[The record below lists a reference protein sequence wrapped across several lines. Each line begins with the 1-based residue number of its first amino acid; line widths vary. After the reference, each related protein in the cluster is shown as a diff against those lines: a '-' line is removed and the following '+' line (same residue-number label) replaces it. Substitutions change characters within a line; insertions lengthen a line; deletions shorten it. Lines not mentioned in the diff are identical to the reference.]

1 METKDF
7 KNSIGYLRV
16 STKEQS
22 DKFGFEAQKVAIE
35 KYAQENGYKIID
47 WVRDSASGV
56 SESRD
61 GWDRILAD
69 PKVANPPYEA
79 VIVYKSD
86 RVARELNLYFYFE
99 WLLKKKGVELV
110 SVNDGFP
117 DVSDEY
123 KGIIKSF
130 ILFSA
135 EQERKN
141 ITLRTKGGRSIKA
154 KIGGYAGGRPPFGYY
169 SNNGVL
175 TINTHE
181 AEIVKII
188 FDLRNQGNTYESIAN
203 RLNERE
209 LYTRTG
215 ALWNKTL
222 VFQILKNEN
231 TYRGLYRYG
240 KDNEWIKGKHEA
252 IL

>member
-1 METKDF
+1 METK
-7 KNSIGYLRV
+7 KALAYLRV

-22 DKFGFEAQKVAIE
+22 DKFGFEAQKEAIE
-35 KYAQENGYKIID
+35 EYANKNGYQIID

-154 KIGGYAGGRPPFGYY
+154 KIGGYAGGRPPFAYDVK
-169 SNNGVL
+169 NGELVV
-175 TINTHE
+175 NQHE
-181 AEIVKII
+181 AGIVRII
-188 FDLRNQGNTYESIAN
+188 FEMRKEGKTYEAIAN
-203 RLNERE
+203 HLNERE

-222 VFQILKNEN
+222 VYQILKNEN
-231 TYRGLYRYG
+231 TYKGLYKYG
-240 KDNEWIKGKHEA
+240 NNEWIQGKHEA
-252 IL
+252 ILS